1 MNMKTWISRSPKKTP
16 EYKKMSFPQPQN
28 DRQEAGGKRPPGA
41 KSELAEKPCVHVTT
55 WTSLG
60 TETVATVV
68 KPRGEKNG
76 HKDMEN

>member
-1 MNMKTWISRSPKKTP
+1 MTAR
-16 EYKKMSFPQPQN
+16 
-28 DRQEAGGKRPPGA
+28 RQGGKRPPGA

-76 HKDMEN
+76 DKDMEN